1 MRPVFSF
8 VGSFF
13 FVWVLFATSA
23 DSLRQ
28 SLQWM
33 DSLGVL
39 GVWVLVAL
47 LPPAAGLPSLVGW
60 LGWIYGPG
68 DRLS

>member
-1 MRPVFSF
+1 
-8 VGSFF
+8 
-13 FVWVLFATSA
+13 
-23 DSLRQ
+23 
-28 SLQWM
+28 
-33 DSLGVL
+33 
-39 GVWVLVAL
+39 VLVAL